1 MLLRPVLIGALSVL
15 AAPAAPQEALTE
27 ADFIAPFVGDHPSVT
42 ATNDRL
48 AQAESALAR
57 ARALANPRLSVER
70 EQPEGSLQTTLGLSW
85 ILPLDGRR
93 GLAVESA
100 RAGLAAAQAERVLR
114 LAHVRLEARGA
125 FAEWAMARERHRAL
139 AAQSRMVA
147 GLAERASVRAQAG
160 EESGLV
166 ARRIALTAAT
176 VAGDLAATEAALSRA
191 EAVARALR
199 PDLPANVVPDR
210 PVMAAPI
217 AGAEGVRSL
226 DVLQHEVEQARL
238 EERLAGRIWFAPEL
252 QAGWQR
258 LETSGIQASGPVLG
272 ASWSVPLFDRN
283 QGGRAEAARRRSAAE
298 SRLALATAGH
308 TARLAGAETA
318 YLTLAQAARD
328 AEASIAGVPALVE
341 AVTASFA
348 AGESTATDLLDV
360 LRSALD
366 AHTRTI
372 EAHTAAL
379 TAARTLEAARLG
391 LELGELR

>member
-1 MLLRPVLIGALSVL
+1 MLLRPVLIGALVVL
-15 AAPAAPQEALTE
+15 ASPATPQEVLTE
-27 ADFIAPFVGDHPSVT
+27 ADFIGPFVGDHPSVT

-48 AQAESALAR
+48 AQAEGALAR

-114 LAHVRLEARGA
+114 LAHVRLGARGA
-125 FAEWAMARERHRAL
+125 FAEWAMARERNRAL

-147 GLAERASVRAQAG
+147 GLAERASTRAQAG

-176 VAGDLAATEAALSRA
+176 LAGDLAATEAALSRA
-191 EAVARALR
+191 EAIARALR
-199 PDLPANVVPDR
+199 PDLPPDVVPDR

-217 AGAEGVRSL
+217 PRAEGVRLL
-226 DVLQHEVEQARL
+226 DVLQNDVEQARL
-238 EERLAGRIWFAPEL
+238 EERLAGRFWFAPEL

-258 LETSGIQASGPVLG
+258 LETGGIQASGPVLG

-328 AEASIAGVPALVE
+328 AEASIAGLPALVE

-366 AHTRTI
+366 AQTRAI
-372 EAHTAAL
+372 EAHAAAL
-379 TAARTLEAARLG
+379 TAARTLEAARMG